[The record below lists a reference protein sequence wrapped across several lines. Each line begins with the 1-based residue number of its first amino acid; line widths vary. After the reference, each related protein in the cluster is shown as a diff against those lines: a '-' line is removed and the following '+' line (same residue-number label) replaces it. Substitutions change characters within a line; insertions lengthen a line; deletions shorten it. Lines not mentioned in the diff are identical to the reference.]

1 MKIEI
6 YDTTLRD
13 GEQTAGVLF
22 TTNDKLAIIKALD
35 GLGCDCIEA
44 GSFLPQSGDILPGGV
59 FDRVEELNI
68 KADISAFCA
77 TRRPY
82 SFVRDNDTLRLLA
95 ESDIKVATVFGKS
108 WLYQVDAVLRTT
120 PEENLLMIKDT
131 IEYLRSNGKRV
142 IFDAE
147 HFFDGYS
154 DNPSYALSVAETAYA
169 AGAETVVLC
178 DTNGGNLPAV
188 VGMVVSAVHK
198 HIPQLRLGI
207 HCHNDLGLAAAA
219 SIEAV
224 ISGAV
229 HIQGSV
235 CGIGERCGNADLCT
249 LIPVLQLK
257 LGFDCVTPENLFSL
271 TQNAR
276 LICELANLPFDEHKP
291 FVGGYAFAHKAGT
304 HVDGIIKSPK
314 TFEHISPSLVGNE
327 RFNLVSGLSGRAAIR
342 EKIEQLLPG
351 IDKNSPKVEHVLEVI
366 HRNAAE
372 GYLYENAEASLMLVI
387 REALG
392 MRQSFFKLLHYQIII
407 NESAQDG
414 TNLCTAMIKVEVD
427 GDTEVTAA
435 EGEGPV
441 NAFDLALRK
450 ALTRFYPSIEKM
462 RLTDYRVRVLGSS
475 DATASKVRVFIET
488 TDGVRVWRTIGV
500 SADIVEASR
509 QALSDSVD
517 CMLSDY
523 TPSGGVL
530 PVVEG

>member
-22 TTNDKLAIIKALD
+22 TVNDKLAIIDALD
-35 GLGCDCIEA
+35 GIGCDCIEA
-44 GSFLPQSGDILPGGV
+44 GCFMPQSVDTQPGAV
-59 FDRVEELNI
+59 FDRIRNMETT
-68 KADISAFCA
+68 ADISAFCS

-82 SFVRDNDTLRLLA
+82 SSVEDDDSLLRLGY
-95 ESDIKVATVFGKS
+95 SDIKAATVFGKS

-120 PEENLLMIKDT
+120 PQENISMIRDT
-131 IEYLRSNGKRV
+131 VDFLRRKGKRV

-154 DNPSYALSVAETAYA
+154 DNPAYALSVVEAAYD
-169 AGAETVVLC
+169 AGADTVVLC

-198 HIPQLRLGI
+198 RFPDLKLGI
-207 HCHNDLGLAAAA
+207 HCHNDLGLAVAA

-229 HIQGSV
+229 HVQGSV

-249 LIPVLQLK
+249 LIPILQLK
-257 LGFDCVTPENLFSL
+257 LGFECVSPEKLANLTP
-271 TQNAR
+271 NAR
-276 LICELANLPFDEHKP
+276 LICELANLPFDEQKP
-291 FVGGYAFAHKAGT
+291 FIGGHAFAHKAGT
-304 HVDGIIKSPK
+304 HIDGITKSPK

-327 RFNLVSGLSGRAAIR
+327 RYTLVSGLSGRAAIR

-351 IDKNSPKVEHVLEVI
+351 IDKNSPKVEKVLDVV
-366 HRNAAE
+366 HRNAVE
-372 GYLYENAEASLMLVI
+372 GYLYDNAEASLMLKMS
-387 REALG
+387 EALG
-392 MRQSFFKLLHYQIII
+392 MRCSFFNLIHYQIII

-414 TNLCTAMIKVEVD
+414 TNQCTAMIKVEVD
-427 GDTEVTAA
+427 GETEVTAA

-450 ALTRFYPSIEKM
+450 ALTRFYPAIEKM

-475 DATASKVRVFIET
+475 AATASKVRVFIET
-488 TDGVRVWRTIGV
+488 TDGAKVWRTIGV
-500 SADIVEASR
+500 STDIVEASR
-509 QALSDSVD
+509 QALSDSID
-517 CMLSDY
+517 YMLSGY
-523 TPSGGVL
+523 TPQEGIL
-530 PVVEG
+530 PLKVE